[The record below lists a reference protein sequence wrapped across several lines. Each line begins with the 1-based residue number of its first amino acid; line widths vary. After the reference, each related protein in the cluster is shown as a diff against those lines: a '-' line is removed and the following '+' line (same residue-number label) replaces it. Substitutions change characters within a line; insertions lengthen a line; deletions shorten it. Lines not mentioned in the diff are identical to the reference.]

1 MRRLFT
7 SFGLILVIFLMAKVF
22 FLVDVFNQKFENKQ
36 LLSPNEAEAETPAK
50 GTPSPTPEKAPLD
63 LLAGERT
70 LMGQLMAKKKEF
82 EERESQLKLE
92 EQRIFSIKKEIEGKI
107 EILKAQEDKFKSII
121 DQIAAFEAKAIK
133 DLAKVYETTPPAK
146 AGPMLEKLDV
156 KTAALI
162 TMNMKRDK
170 AGALWGHISPQKA
183 ADITK
188 EITAIGSKKIA
199 P

>member
-7 SFGLILVIFLMAKVF
+7 SLGFILVIFLMAKVF
-22 FLVDVFNQKFENKQ
+22 FFLDVFNQKFENKQ
-36 LLSPNEAEAETPAK
+36 ILSPNQAEAETPAK
-50 GTPSPTPEKAPLD
+50 GTPAPIPDKAPLD

-70 LMGQLMAKKKEF
+70 LMGQLLAKKKEID
-82 EERESQLKLE
+82 ERESRLHLE
-92 EQRIFSIKKEIEGKI
+92 EQRVLSIKKELEGKL

-121 DQIAAFEAKAIK
+121 DQIVAFEAKALK

-162 TMNMKRDK
+162 TLNMKRDK

-183 ADITK
+183 AEITK